1 MASDNEQVVLFYTDN
16 GFGLGHLTRQ
26 AAVAS
31 RSREAFRSAFLTM
44 SAGYTLLRQLG
55 FPVEYFPS
63 YDRLKVSKQD
73 WEPLMAERVLE
84 AIRLSG
90 ARVVVVDHV
99 SPPWIFESL
108 KARTDGVKF
117 VWARRGLW
125 QPGKNRSSLELGRSF
140 DLIVEPGDLAS
151 PIDHGPTARRRHET
165 IPTAPIVL
173 TDTTELLPRDEAR
186 RRLGIP
192 NSGPALLINL
202 GESDPSAVA
211 ASMSHARSMIDR
223 LAEEPMDLFAPLHPL
238 HSGQTREVDHVTMA
252 PVYPVARY
260 LNAFDG
266 AISTAG
272 YNSFHEIMGS
282 ALPAVFVPRG
292 NPRIDD
298 QARRAEFASLS
309 GRAHWAPGIVDPSFP
324 KAVERMLRPDER
336 DIAEKTA
343 AALGHMRGAYE
354 FADILAE
361 VAAVAS
367 SPGRVN
373 DYRDQDSGMATPSN
387 HDSLSPATL
396 LIAIDHDDE
405 QLRQLAE
412 SVDVSEPGKT
422 IVLVR
427 DGDSSPL
434 YRKRIVFESVMTE
447 SEWATLGKSGYSS
460 YLDKRI
466 AGIARRYN
474 TARMIAPPRGAHH
487 RREGQ

>member
-1 MASDNEQVVLFYTDN
+1 MASGSQPIVLFYTDN

-31 RSREAFRSAFLTM
+31 RAHGAFSPAFLTM
-44 SAGYTLLRQLG
+44 SAGYPLLRQLG

-63 YDRLKVSKQD
+63 YDRLKISKQD

-99 SPPWIFESL
+99 SPPWIFEAL
-108 KARTDGVKF
+108 RAETEGVKF
-117 VWARRGLW
+117 VWSRRGLW
-125 QPGKNRSSLELGRSF
+125 QPGKNRSSLEISGSF
-140 DLIVEPGDLAS
+140 GLIVEPGDLAA
-151 PIDHGPTARRRHET
+151 PVDQGPTARRRSET
-165 IPTAPIVL
+165 IPTAPVVL
-173 TDTTELLPRDEAR
+173 TDPSEFLDRDEAR
-186 RRLGIP
+186 EQLGVP
-192 NSGPALLINL
+192 RSGRALLINL
-202 GESDPSAVA
+202 GESDPSAVET
-211 ASMSHARSMIDR
+211 SMSHARSIVDR
-223 LAEEPMDLFAPLHPL
+223 IADEPINLFAPLHPL
-238 HSGQTREVDHVTMA
+238 HSGQTREVDNVTMA

-282 ALPAVFVPRG
+282 GLPAVFVPRG

-309 GRAHWAPGIVDPSFP
+309 GRGHWAPSIVDSSFP
-324 KAVERMLRPDER
+324 KAVERMLRPGER

-343 AALGHMRGAYE
+343 AVLGHMRGAFE

-361 VAAVAS
+361 VAAAAS
-367 SPGRVN
+367 SPGRVS
-373 DYRDQDSGMATPSN
+373 DHLDLESSDMATAPN
-387 HDSLSPATL
+387 HNSLSPARL
-396 LIAIDHDDE
+396 VIAMDHNDE
-405 QLRQLAE
+405 QLRELAE
-412 SVDVSEPGKT
+412 SLDEGEVATT

-427 DGDSSPL
+427 DGDPGPF

-447 SEWATLGKSGYSS
+447 SEWFALGKRGYSS
-460 YLDKRI
+460 YLEARI
-466 AGIARRYN
+466 TGITRRYK
-474 TARMIAPPRGAHH
+474 TARLIASSPGAHS
-487 RREGQ
+487 R